1 MRSPACLCVLVLAAV
16 CAGLLAAAAPPAQAQ
31 VPPPPPART
40 LPPDVRAALDA
51 LTGTWRGPFVVLAA
65 DGAPLDSLTAT
76 HRYRWDGAVQRGT
89 LTDRYADGR
98 TIRATARNYVADDGT
113 LVCEVTKAGETTV
126 HTGRVRPDG
135 AVVWHR
141 TTEAGVVES
150 YRERVV
156 ATPTGPAY
164 HIDGFGIYPTDGN
177 APPTRVLFY
186 GRYRRR

>member
-1 MRSPACLCVLVLAAV
+1 MRSPACLLASAVAVLAAL
-16 CAGLLAAAAPPAQAQ
+16 LLAAPPVRAQ

-40 LPPDVRAALDA
+40 LPPAVRAALDP
-51 LTGTWRGPFVVLAA
+51 LTGTWQGPFVVLAA

-89 LTDRYADGR
+89 LVDRYADGR
-98 TIRATARNYVADDGT
+98 VTRATARNYVAADGT
-113 LVCEVTKAGETTV
+113 LVCEVTTEGGATTV
-126 HTGRVRPDG
+126 HTGRVLPDG
-135 AVVWHR
+135 AIVWHR
-141 TTEAGVVES
+141 TTDAGLVES

-164 HIDGFGIYPTDGN
+164 HIDGFGVYPSGGD

-186 GRYRRR
+186 GRYRER